1 MYFFFS
7 FPMLFFLN
15 GASDRS
21 KDPVFQDRGKR
32 KKKKRKDDDEN
43 AFRVS
48 LSLHI
53 SVFAKFHFFF
63 CLNNHRV
70 IYS

>member
-1 MYFFFS
+1 
-7 FPMLFFLN
+7 MLFFLN

-43 AFRVS
+43 AFRG
-48 LSLHI
+48 I
-53 SVFAKFHFFF
+53 SFFTYLFLRIFIFFF
-63 CLNNHRV
+63 FV
-70 IYS
+70 

>member
-1 MYFFFS
+1 
-7 FPMLFFLN
+7 MLFFLN

-32 KKKKRKDDDEN
+32 KKKKRKDDDDEN

-63 CLNNHRV
+63 V
-70 IYS
+70 

>member
-32 KKKKRKDDDEN
+32 KKKKRKDDYEN

-53 SVFAKFHFFF
+53 SVFAKFHFFS
-63 CLNNHRV
+63 V
-70 IYS
+70 

>member
-1 MYFFFS
+1 
-7 FPMLFFLN
+7 MLFFLN
-15 GASDRS
+15 GAGDRS

-32 KKKKRKDDDEN
+32 KKKKRKDDDDEN

-53 SVFAKFHFFF
+53 SVFANFHFFS
-63 CLNNHRV
+63 V
-70 IYS
+70 

>member
-1 MYFFFS
+1 
-7 FPMLFFLN
+7 MLFFLN
-15 GASDRS
+15 GAGDRS

-32 KKKKRKDDDEN
+32 KKKKRKDDDDEN
-43 AFRVS
+43 AFRG
-48 LSLHI
+48 I
-53 SVFAKFHFFF
+53 SFFTYFCFCEISFFF